1 MNRSLRMAVAVI
13 ASFAALLV
21 AGAPAEAGKPT
32 DRRGGG
38 DSWCC

>member
-1 MNRSLRMAVAVI
+1 MNRSFRMAVAVL
-13 ASFAALLV
+13 ASFAAILV

-32 DRRGGG
+32 DRRSG